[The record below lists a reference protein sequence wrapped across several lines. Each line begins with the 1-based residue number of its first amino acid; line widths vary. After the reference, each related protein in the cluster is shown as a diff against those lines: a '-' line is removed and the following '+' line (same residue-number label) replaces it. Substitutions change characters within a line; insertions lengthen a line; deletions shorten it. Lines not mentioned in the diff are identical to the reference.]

1 MYLSRPMMTNNFKVA
16 WRNLT
21 YNKLFSSLNIFGLA
35 LGLTVAILLSLF
47 IIQEK
52 SFDDLPGKDRIYRYL
67 SYIKYDQIAETWA
80 GVPNSVGP
88 TVKEKMPEV
97 QLSARTLLNEFG
109 ENANITIGDKA
120 FIEKRMYW
128 ADSDLLEIFDFHF
141 LSGDRKTALTE
152 PNTIILSASKAR
164 QYFGDKDPLNQTIT
178 YNRNRLL
185 KVTGVYKDLPATT
198 TFDAEMVGCFQSSG
212 LASLTWD
219 NASFETY
226 IMLRDQ
232 KDQPKIAAYLP
243 KMLEEHVGKEGTYYT
258 LGMQPLADIHLHGQ
272 GVSFFSKRMG
282 DGTQLRQLIYLTIA
296 LLLMAAINYMNLATA
311 RAQQRSKEVGI
322 RKALGVSR
330 QGLII
335 RFYAETA
342 LMTFISIVIGLIL
355 AIICIPLFNALS
367 GKTLLYTTL
376 SHPLFCIGL
385 PVLWLS
391 ITLVSGL
398 YPALIMSSYR
408 PVEALQK
415 VKQLRAVPVI
425 FRHALVVIQSTAS
438 IVLIAGVI
446 IMNIQMKYVSRQ
458 KLGYNPENV
467 IAISTNSL
475 KDIAEFDALQS
486 TMEHLS
492 ATQHVTLAQAFPGK
506 GENGRSLHK
515 DSRDK
520 QGAKMTCNYV
530 RGDDVSKTLQL
541 HMLAGRM
548 VKEFHLADTTQ
559 DGERKYEIVLNR
571 KALDYLGWT
580 PEDAIGRTVAA
591 DMGNHTTVV
600 GVVDNFNYSSLHTPV
615 GVYNFNN
622 APYPIR
628 YMMVRFKTGDLKAT
642 LQQYEAAFKTIVPN
656 APFDYTFLD
665 SRLKSLYLAD
675 QQTADVLMAFSILAI
690 CIGCLGLFGLAAFT
704 AEKRTRE
711 IGVRKV
717 LGATV
722 PSLVGLLC
730 RDLVSLVLLA
740 FMLACPIA
748 WWGFGHWLD
757 NFAYRISI
765 QWWMFGLAGLVAI
778 FIAIFTVS
786 SQAIRVA
793 TANPVNSLRRE

>member
-1 MYLSRPMMTNNFKVA
+1 MNTNLKIA
-16 WRNLT
+16 LRNLSF
-21 YNKLFSSLNIFGLA
+21 NKLFSSLNIFGLA

-47 IIQEK
+47 IIQEM
-52 SFDDLPGKDRIYRYL
+52 SFDDFPNKDRIYRYL
-67 SYIKYDQIAETWA
+67 SYIKYEGVSETWA

-109 ENANITIGDKA
+109 ENANITIGDRS

-128 ADSDLLEIFDFHF
+128 ADPDLLEMFDFQF
-141 LSGDRKTALTE
+141 LSGDRKTALSE

-164 QYFGDKDPLNQTIT
+164 QYFGDKDPVNQTIT
-178 YNRNRLL
+178 FNRNGIL

-198 TFDAEMVGCFQSSG
+198 TFDADMIGCFQSSG
-212 LASLTWD
+212 IAVPTWD

-226 IMLRDQ
+226 VMLRDK

-243 KMLEEHVGKEGTYYT
+243 KMLKEHVGAAGTYYT
-258 LGMQPLADIHLHGQ
+258 LGMQPLADIHLHAQ
-272 GVSFFSKRMG
+272 GVSFFSNRMG
-282 DGTQLRQLIYLTIA
+282 DGTRLQQLIYLTIA

-330 QGLII
+330 RALMV

-342 LMTFISIVIGLIL
+342 LMTFISVVIGLVL
-355 AIICIPLFNALS
+355 AIVCIPLFNTLS

-376 SHPLFCIGL
+376 FHPLFCIGL

-398 YPALIMSSYR
+398 YPALVLSSYK
-408 PVEALQK
+408 PIEALQK
-415 VKQLRAVPVI
+415 AKQIRSMPVI
-425 FRHALVVIQSTAS
+425 FRHALVVLQSTAS
-438 IVLIAGVI
+438 IVLIVGVI
-446 IMNIQMKYVSRQ
+446 IMNVQMKYVSRQ

-475 KDIAEFDALQS
+475 RSVGEYDNLQS
-486 TMEHLS
+486 TLQRLS
-492 ATQHVTLAQAFPGK
+492 PTQSVTLAQAFPGK
-506 GENGRSLHK
+506 GENSRSLHK
-515 DSRDK
+515 DIRDK
-520 QGAKMTCNYV
+520 QGAMMTCNYV
-530 RGDDVSKTLQL
+530 KGDDVSKTLQL

-548 VKEFHLADTTQ
+548 VKEWHLSDTTQ
-559 DGERKYEIVLNR
+559 DGDRKFEIVLNK

-580 PEDAIGRTVAA
+580 PENAIGRTVAA

-628 YMMVRFKTGDLKAT
+628 YMIVRFTTGDLKAT
-642 LQQYEAAFKTIVPN
+642 LQQYETAFKTVVPN

-665 SRLKSLYLAD
+665 SRLKNLYLAD
-675 QQTADVLMAFSILAI
+675 QQTANVLTAFSILAI

-722 PSLVGLLC
+722 PSLVSLLC
-730 RDLVSLVLLA
+730 RDLVRLVLLA
-740 FMLACPIA
+740 FILACPIA

-765 QWWMFGLAGLVAI
+765 QWWMFGLAGMVAMV
-778 FIAIFTVS
+778 IAIFTVS

-793 TANPVNSLRRE
+793 IANPVNSLRRE